1 MSRNMSDPD
10 YQALKETNWRRKLSP
25 AEEAALRKFLATN
38 GPARAEWEKET
49 ALNQLL
55 TRLPDVP
62 ISSNFTARVLDAARR
77 EQATQKFEQL
87 WPDWW
92 RNLGWIPRLAGVCLI
107 LGATALSIHEY
118 QEAQLREMARDVE
131 KVSTSALVSKIDWL
145 ENFDT
150 IKRLNQVPPVDEE
163 LLTALK

>member
-10 YQALKETNWRRKLSP
+10 YQDLMETNWRRKLRP
-25 AEEAALRKFLATN
+25 EEEAALRKFLATN
-38 GPARAEWEKET
+38 GPARAEWEKEI
-49 ALNQLL
+49 ALSQLL
-55 TRLPDVP
+55 ERLPDVP
-62 ISSNFTARVLDAARR
+62 VSSNFTARVVDAARR
-77 EQATQKFEQL
+77 EKVGPKFEHL

-118 QEAQLREMARDVE
+118 QEAQLRGMARDVE
-131 KVSTSALVSKIDWL
+131 KVSAFALVSKIDWL